1 MSSDAILCPQWILN
15 LCLNMTKVIIENLDP
30 IVVEKLEIRANRHGR
45 SLQAELREILLLAIL
60 DTPQAI
66 ANLPLSYLV
75 NLEQEVK
82 NDMLRNEKVVS
93 IQEDPLIGLFSG
105 AADLSEKSEEVLEQE
120 IHDNTGWSWKQ

>member
-30 IVVEKLEIRANRHGR
+30 IVVEKLEIRATRHGR

-66 ANLPLSYLV
+66 LPLSSLV
-75 NLEQEVK
+75 SLQQEVK
-82 NDMLRNEKVVS
+82 NDMVRNEKVVS

-105 AADLSEKSEEVLEQE
+105 AADLAEKSEEILEQE
-120 IHDNTGWSWKQ
+120 IHDNAGWSWKQ

>member
-30 IVVEKLEIRANRHGR
+30 IVVEKLEIRATRHGR
-45 SLQAELREILLLAIL
+45 SLQAELREILLLTIL

-66 ANLPLSYLV
+66 LPLSSLV
-75 NLEQEVK
+75 SLQQEVK
-82 NDMLRNEKVVS
+82 NDMVRNEKVVS

-105 AADLSEKSEEVLEQE
+105 AADLVEKSEEILEQE
-120 IHDNTGWSWKQ
+120 IQLLFG

>member
-30 IVVEKLEIRANRHGR
+30 IVVEKLEIRATRHGR
-45 SLQAELREILLLAIL
+45 SLQAELKEILLLAIL
-60 DTPQAI
+60 DMPQAI

-75 NLEQEVK
+75 NLEQEVE
-82 NDMLRNEKVVS
+82 NDMVRNEKVVS

-105 AADLSEKSEEVLEQE
+105 AADLAEKSEEILEQE
-120 IHDNTGWSWKQ
+120 IHDNAGWSWKQ